1 MKLRICFVVTFISLL
16 SPISY
21 LCCIIRSGVIVMR
34 TRGIS
39 PQLHARTYRRKSK
52 KKTAQPVALWIEP
65 ASHWAWR
72 LSKHEHLIIRVFFF
86 HLLVCYLN
94 IFSDYCKT
102 ALRIIINVCFFYMGA
117 NSSFA
122 WCWLQATLRCWLLG
136 FILCFVVVFHWNS
149 VVVLHQNVII
159 LLRNTWCQWK

>member
-1 MKLRICFVVTFISLL
+1 MDTRYKPL
-16 SPISY
+16 
-21 LCCIIRSGVIVMR
+21 IIHM
-34 TRGIS
+34 
-39 PQLHARTYRRKSK
+39 YRRKSK

-72 LSKHEHLIIRVFFF
+72 LSKHEHLIIRVFFL
-86 HLLVCYLN
+86 HLVVCYLN

-122 WCWLQATLRCWLLG
+122 WC
-136 FILCFVVVFHWNS
+136 
-149 VVVLHQNVII
+149 
-159 LLRNTWCQWK
+159 